1 MIFRRLRERI
11 SRQDWLG
18 VGIDFLI
25 LIVGVFLGLQ
35 AQDWN
40 QSRLDRKT
48 ERDYLER
55 LQGDFSTIVAD
66 LERCLD
72 LYGSVADATR
82 VVEEAVFESDPDA
95 TDADLG
101 PALIRMTADT
111 IPPGRS
117 ITFIEMLSSGELGL
131 IRNAELSRALIAY
144 DERAIE
150 NREIW
155 RLLRDSVTRHGGSL
169 YAGVRL
175 DVDLERSP
183 MVRIEDYRL
192 EALAEDRSFRAL
204 LTILRGAAANSY
216 ELCTRQRLFASEAVE
231 LLAVSLED

>member
-55 LQGDFSTIVAD
+55 LQGDFGTIVAD
-66 LERCLD
+66 LERD
-72 LYGSVADATR
+72 
-82 VVEEAVFESDPDA
+82 
-95 TDADLG
+95 
-101 PALIRMTADT
+101 
-111 IPPGRS
+111 
-117 ITFIEMLSSGELGL
+117 
-131 IRNAELSRALIAY
+131 
-144 DERAIE
+144 
-150 NREIW
+150 
-155 RLLRDSVTRHGGSL
+155 
-169 YAGVRL
+169 
-175 DVDLERSP
+175 P
-183 MVRIEDYRL
+183 MVRIDDYRL
-192 EALAEDRSFRAL
+192 ETLAQDRSFRAL

-216 ELCTRQRLFASEAVE
+216 ELCTRQRRFAGEAIE
-231 LLAVSLED
+231 LLTVSLDD